1 MSSHFLDA
9 SLLDELSARA
19 RSVPRLRAHHNL
31 HDSPEAQAHRMLV
44 AMEPGSYVRPHRHL
58 DPNKAE
64 TIVVLRGRLGVL
76 VFDDEGRLQAAR
88 EMTPGGAVIGYNIP
102 PGVFH
107 SIVCLAAGTIFI
119 EAKAGPY
126 AVPLAAEWG
135 AWSPAEGEPGTAE
148 ALAAMRSAFSGLG
161 AGRAA
166 AGPGWPR
173 PARGG

>member
-9 SLLDELSARA
+9 ALLDELSARA

-44 AMEPGSYVRPHRHL
+44 AMAPGSYVRPHRHL

-64 TIVVLRGRLGVL
+64 TIVVLRGRLGVI
-76 VFDDEGRLQAAR
+76 VFDEAGRRQDAR
-88 EMTPGGAVIGYNIP
+88 EMTPGGVVIGYNIP

-107 SIVCLAAGTIFI
+107 AIVCLAPGTIFI

-135 AWSPAEGEPGTAE
+135 NWAPAEGEPGTAE
-148 ALAAMRSAFSGLG
+148 ALAAMRSAFSD
-161 AGRAA
+161 
-166 AGPGWPR
+166 
-173 PARGG
+173 

>member
-1 MSSHFLDA
+1 MSDFFLDA
-9 SLLDELSARA
+9 ALLDELSARA
-19 RSVPRLRAHHNL
+19 RSAPRLRAHHNL
-31 HDSPEAQAHRMLV
+31 HDSPEAPAHRMLV

-64 TIVVLRGRLGVL
+64 TIIVLRGRLGVL

-107 SIVCLAAGTIFI
+107 SIVCLAAGTLFI

-126 AVPLAAEWG
+126 AVPLDAEWG
-135 AWSPAEGEPGTAE
+135 TWAPAEGEPGVAE
-148 ALAAMRSAFSGLG
+148 ALAAMGAAFSG
-161 AGRAA
+161 
-166 AGPGWPR
+166 
-173 PARGG
+173 

>member
-9 SLLDELSARA
+9 ALLDELSARA

-31 HDSPEAQAHRMLV
+31 HDSPEAPAHRMLV
-44 AMEPGSYVRPHRHL
+44 AIEPGSYVRPHRHL

-64 TIVVLRGRLGVL
+64 TIIVLRGRLGVI
-76 VFDDEGRLQAAR
+76 VFDEAGRREEAR

-107 SIVCLAAGTIFI
+107 SIVCLAPGTIFI

-135 AWSPAEGEPGTAE
+135 TWAPAEGEPGTAE
-148 ALAAMRSAFSGLG
+148 ALAAMRSAFSD
-161 AGRAA
+161 
-166 AGPGWPR
+166 
-173 PARGG
+173 

>member
-9 SLLDELSARA
+9 ALLDELSACA

-64 TIVVLRGRLGVL
+64 TIVVLRGRLGVI
-76 VFDDEGRLQAAR
+76 VFDEAGRRQDAR

-107 SIVCLAAGTIFI
+107 AIVCLAPGTIFI

-135 AWSPAEGEPGTAE
+135 NWAPAEGEPGTAE
-148 ALAAMRSAFSGLG
+148 ALAAMRSAFSD
-161 AGRAA
+161 
-166 AGPGWPR
+166 
-173 PARGG
+173 

>member
-1 MSSHFLDA
+1 MSDFFLDA

-76 VFDDEGRLQAAR
+76 VFDDEGRLQR
-88 EMTPGGAVIGYNIP
+88 
-102 PGVFH
+102 
-107 SIVCLAAGTIFI
+107 
-119 EAKAGPY
+119 
-126 AVPLAAEWG
+126 
-135 AWSPAEGEPGTAE
+135 
-148 ALAAMRSAFSGLG
+148 GL
-161 AGRAA
+161 
-166 AGPGWPR
+166 
-173 PARGG
+173 